1 MPNPNNLF
9 AETIKPLARESV
21 SSSIVNLITDY
32 LLSKHLKPGDKL
44 PTETE
49 FSQQLGVGRNSV
61 REAVKML
68 SSLGVVEIK
77 RGVGTF
83 IAKSISSSIMNPL
96 ILGLVF
102 EQGASRE
109 LFELRLLIDTG
120 AAELVIQKANDEDI
134 RKLDEANEQLRIA
147 TETSLNERRK
157 LLDLDINFHYTLL
170 ELTKNPFLAKIGM
183 AVYTL
188 FFASIEKTVILDP
201 VGGYKN
207 HQKVIDAIKK
217 RDMDRIREI
226 TKESLS
232 FWVTIIDSKEGQ
244 E

>member
-1 MPNPNNLF
+1 
-9 AETIKPLARESV
+9 
-21 SSSIVNLITDY
+21 
-32 LLSKHLKPGDKL
+32 
-44 PTETE
+44 
-49 FSQQLGVGRNSV
+49 
-61 REAVKML
+61 
-68 SSLGVVEIK
+68 
-77 RGVGTF
+77 
-83 IAKSISSSIMNPL
+83 
-96 ILGLVF
+96 LGLVF

-147 TETSLNERRK
+147 TETSLNDRRK